1 MRNKNKPL
9 TKAIFDNFAG
19 SSQKPIYDEK
29 GNVIKYNKSRFSRFN
44 WKPLV
49 IIASFLLIICG
60 LLYLPQ
66 LFMHDDLRGE
76 FIMTPNAAG
85 YTQMQKHLENNK
97 GEDFDSDGLKNLEEI
112 EFGSDPYF
120 SDSDR
125 DGVIDGLDNNPLS
138 KDKTLDNAILAQGT
152 TRKDPYSM
160 SGVILWPDNYDSWIH
175 GAVIE
180 TQEGFQF
187 TGFKGWAKFPSGA
200 YAYQYVNGK
209 HQLLPYRENANA
221 WHITQDCVV
230 VLTDNKPE
238 NTYRI
243 RLFGHEFYMRSG
255 IAEAL
260 NWLLPERG
268 WITCEK
274 MWLDDTF
281 VNTNTNIY
289 TTFKKTNPYSSGDI
303 RFEKYSKSLDS
314 LADVY
319 QYISSGRYVLA
330 SLMSEEYGECIV
342 EIYGFTETGNLI
354 VADPQLKT
362 NFGILNIEV
371 CCSRILNSDGSVGE
385 QGWFEF
391 YGCGY
396 NSFEGDMISFFGV
409 EQKDGE

>member
-9 TKAIFDNFAG
+9 TKAIFENFADT
-19 SSQKPIYDEK
+19 SQKPMYDEK
-29 GNVIKYNKSRFSRFN
+29 GNVIKYNKSKFSKFN

-49 IIASFLLIICG
+49 VIASLLIIICG
-60 LLYLPQ
+60 VLYLPQ
-66 LFMHDDLRGE
+66 LFMHDDLRGD

-97 GEDFDSDGLKNLEEI
+97 GGDFDSDGLKNMEEI
-112 EFGSDPYF
+112 EIGSDPF
-120 SDSDR
+120 FTDSDR
-125 DGVIDGLDNNPLS
+125 DGVIDGLDSNPLN
-138 KDKTLDNAILAQGT
+138 KDKALDNAILAQGT

-230 VLTDNKPE
+230 VLTDDKPE

-243 RLFGHEFYMRSG
+243 RLFGYEFYMRSG

-281 VNTNTNIY
+281 VDTNTNIY
-289 TTFKKTNPYSSGDI
+289 TTFKKVNPYSFGDK
-303 RFEKYSKSLDS
+303 RFEKYGKSLDS

-330 SLMSEEYGECIV
+330 SLMSKEHGECIV

-362 NFGILNIEV
+362 NFGILNVEI
-371 CCSRILNSDGSVGE
+371 CCSRVLNRDGSVGE

-396 NSFEGDMISFFGV
+396 NSFEGDMISFFSV